1 MKSVVKG
8 VYIALIGLVVFTG
21 ALFIAQGARTQNEP
35 IEPAAEAAEALEA
48 QRPEPDGPELP
59 L

>member
-8 VYIALIGLVVFTG
+8 VYIALVGLIVFTG

-35 IEPAAEAAEALEA
+35 IEPAAEAEEAVET
-48 QRPEPDGPELP
+48 QRPVPDGPELP